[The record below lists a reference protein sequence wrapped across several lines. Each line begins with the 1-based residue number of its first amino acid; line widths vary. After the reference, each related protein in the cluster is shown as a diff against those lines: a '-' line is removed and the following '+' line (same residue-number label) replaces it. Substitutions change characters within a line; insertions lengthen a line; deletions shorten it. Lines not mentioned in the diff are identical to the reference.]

1 MGILWLEIFFFSCL
15 FSFFSG
21 WVSNFPAGFHNSNG
35 PIYITWGGKGFN
47 LKMYKAVLLHH
58 CSIWWCATS
67 RTHWHPQSS
76 WRLHRIGIKICHFMC
91 FFSPVHVWTH
101 PHTCPTPQSIML
113 HCNLIRVSFMHLA
126 PWTWFTLPSS
136 VGPGFWPCN

>member
-1 MGILWLEIFFFSCL
+1 
-15 FSFFSG
+15 
-21 WVSNFPAGFHNSNG
+21 
-35 PIYITWGGKGFN
+35 
-47 LKMYKAVLLHH
+47 LKMYKAVLLYH

-126 PWTWFTLPSS
+126 PWTWFTLPS